1 MILKRK
7 RIINLAIYKTADWY
21 RDDDVRVLEPTKIPL
36 TRLPTK
42 CGRKCEFSEICSF
55 WAPKYRLVG
64 IDHVKKQYYTT
75 YNISESIRLCD
86 CGGSGEF
93 EYIFTYETLRKY
105 IPLEVLKKIGL
116 YREPKLPKKELVV
129 HDNPPK
135 NYNYNFKSY
144 HGGNIKTTKN
154 YNTRRK

>member
-36 TRLPTK
+36 ARLPTK

-64 IDHVKKQYYTT
+64 IDRVKTQYYTT
-75 YNISESIRLCD
+75 YNISGSIRLCN
-86 CGGSGEF
+86 CGGSGKF
-93 EYIFTYETLRKY
+93 EYIFTYETLCKY

-116 YREPKLPKKELVV
+116 YREPKLPKQKLFY
-129 HDNPPK
+129 DNHPPK
-135 NYNYNFKSY
+135 NYNSKSY
-144 HGGNIKTTKN
+144 HGGGNIKTTKN